1 MKLRRNKR
9 PVIVYATV
17 LLLICVLVFASAKN
31 RVNTSYFDNA
41 FNVVSKPFVVAV
53 NGVSSFFEGFFEYF
67 KDKKELVKQIDELT
81 YKNNYLDHKV
91 SSLTALESENQR
103 LRELLDLKER
113 YPEFKTTSAS
123 VIARDSGNYCRM
135 LTVDKGKESG
145 IAVNQAVLAQDGLVG
160 LVFEVGNGWS
170 KIQTILDPATS
181 VGCRITRTGDI
192 SVTEGDITLINEGLL
207 QMLYISS
214 QFTIL
219 EGDIVETSGL
229 GEIYPKGIPI
239 GRINEIKVDESS
251 NSQYATIAP
260 IVDFSNVYEVLVIT
274 EK

>member
-1 MKLRRNKR
+1 MRRQKR
-9 PVIVYATV
+9 PVILYAIV
-17 LLLICVLVFASAKN
+17 LLVVCVFIFASAKN
-31 RVNTSYFDNA
+31 RVNVAFFDNA
-41 FNVVSKPFVVAV
+41 FNVVSKPFLKAA
-53 NGVSSFFEGFFEYF
+53 NGIGNFFDDFGEYF
-67 KDKKELVKQIDELT
+67 KDKKKLAKQIDELT

-103 LRELLDLKER
+103 LRELLELKER
-113 YPEFKTTSAS
+113 YPEFKTTAAS
-123 VIARDSGNYCRM
+123 VVARDSGNYCRM
-135 LTVDKGKESG
+135 VTIDKGKESG
-145 IAVNQAVLAQDGLVG
+145 IEVNQAVLSQDGLVG

-181 VGCRITRTGDI
+181 VGCKITRTGDI

-239 GRINEIKVDESS
+239 GRINEIKVDENS
-251 NSQYATIAP
+251 NSQYATLTP
-260 IVDFSNVYEVLVIT
+260 IVDFSNLHEVLVIT
-274 EK
+274 GE

>member
-1 MKLRRNKR
+1 MKRNKR
-9 PVIVYATV
+9 PVIVYIVV
-17 LLLICVLVFASAKN
+17 LFLVCILVFASAKN
-31 RVNTSYFDNA
+31 RVNVAFIDNA
-41 FNVVSKPFVVAV
+41 FNVVSKPFVVAA
-53 NGVSSFFEGFFEYF
+53 NGVSNFFEGFFEYF
-67 KDKKELVKQIDELT
+67 ADKKELARQLDELT

-91 SSLTALESENQR
+91 SSLSSLESENQR

-113 YPEFKTTSAS
+113 YPEFKTTAAS

-135 LTVDKGKESG
+135 VTIDKGKESG
-145 IAVNQAVLAQDGLVG
+145 IKVNQAVLSQDGLVG

-181 VGCRITRTGDI
+181 VGCKITRTGDI
-192 SVTEGDITLINEGLL
+192 SVTEGDIKLINDGLL

-239 GRINEIKVDESS
+239 GRINEIKVDENS

-260 IVDFSNVYEVLVIT
+260 IVDFSNLYEVLVIT